1 MQLAN
6 ASTAHR
12 DFAIICKI
20 IACSRYD
27 IIGCSS
33 RPGIIGQMR
42 VPLLPVLLLALIG
55 GCASQSSV
63 KPVEVLDE
71 RTGVTLAA
79 LKSPIELVPGAINA
93 ELMSRK
99 RATFAYL
106 GPVEWNRSGAF
117 SYGLWVHIAP
127 GNDRQPGD
135 IQAPGALRL
144 TLDDGPLSLS
154 LIEAPKLGRDA
165 YQRVASW
172 GQSAYFD
179 LSVAA
184 LRRMAAS
191 RKLEL
196 EVRAV
201 DGSVLSFSPTLD
213 TRAALTEYVL
223 SRGITGD

>member
-1 MQLAN
+1 
-6 ASTAHR
+6 
-12 DFAIICKI
+12 
-20 IACSRYD
+20 
-27 IIGCSS
+27 
-33 RPGIIGQMR
+33 MR
-42 VPLLPVLLLALIG
+42 VPLLPVLLLGLIA

-63 KPVEVLDE
+63 KTVEVLDE

-79 LKSPIELVPGAINA
+79 LKNPIELVSGVNNA
-93 ELMSRK
+93 ALLSSK

-106 GPVEWNRSGAF
+106 GPVEWNRSGAI
-117 SYGLWVHIAP
+117 SYGLWIHIAP

-135 IQAPGALRL
+135 IQESDALTL
-144 TLDDGPLSLS
+144 ILDDGPLSLS
-154 LIEAPKLGRDA
+154 LIGAPKLGRDA
-165 YQRVASW
+165 YRQVASW

-196 EVRAV
+196 EVHAV
-201 DGSVLSFSPTLD
+201 DGSILSFSPTLD
-213 TRAALTEYVL
+213 TRTALTEYVQ